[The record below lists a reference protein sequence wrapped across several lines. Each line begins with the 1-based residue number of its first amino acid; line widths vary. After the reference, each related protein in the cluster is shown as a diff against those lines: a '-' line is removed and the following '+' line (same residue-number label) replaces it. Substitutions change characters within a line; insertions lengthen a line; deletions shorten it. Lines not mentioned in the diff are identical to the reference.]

1 MKRYVGEPCVRQ
13 REVVG
18 NERTGVDDDDTHEQ
32 VMVLRLQNI
41 EKDGKHVDGDE
52 HLMQKPGAYLVL
64 ITLVGIMDDA
74 DE

>member
-1 MKRYVGEPCVRQ
+1 MKRYVGEPGVRQ

-18 NERTGVDDDDTHEQ
+18 YERTGVDDDDAHEQ

-41 EKDGKHVDGDE
+41 EKDCKHVDGDE
-52 HLMQKPGAYLVL
+52 HLMQQSGAYLVL

>member
-1 MKRYVGEPCVRQ
+1 MKRYVGEPGVRQ

-18 NERTGVDDDDTHEQ
+18 YERTGVDDDDAHEQ

-41 EKDGKHVDGDE
+41 EKYGKHVDGDE
-52 HLMQKPGAYLVL
+52 HLMQQSGAYLVL

>member
-1 MKRYVGEPCVRQ
+1 
-13 REVVG
+13 
-18 NERTGVDDDDTHEQ
+18 
-32 VMVLRLQNI
+32 MVLRLQNI

-52 HLMQKPGAYLVL
+52 HLMQQSGAYLVL